1 MLEDESALA
10 PVPSIGNAGPSSET
24 LLAFDPKDLQEYLEQ
39 LLPLVLGADLSDLQ
53 NSIFAYPDTIE
64 KFKRFASD
72 AQSQV
77 LFVLKEREGGKDEG
91 KQQDEGG
98 RTKQGDT
105 YTKDAILDEATPITY
120 SYSLSQEITYLP
132 THVGSLAII
141 KRSATLDPSR
151 PLQAQLQ
158 LINLPGAPNASE
170 PGQASAY
177 EFLHSY
183 IHLAVSPYFNAYVN
197 ARHGT
202 VGAESSKSKNEDNKM
217 GVPMAKKKMAE
228 LELSLLHLQQN
239 VEIPDISLNIHPVV
253 QKAVDKVI
261 IWVYIHPIASLLIT
275 CIS

>member
-1 MLEDESALA
+1 M
-10 PVPSIGNAGPSSET
+10 
-24 LLAFDPKDLQEYLEQ
+24 
-39 LLPLVLGADLSDLQ
+39 
-53 NSIFAYPDTIE
+53 
-64 KFKRFASD
+64 
-72 AQSQV
+72 
-77 LFVLKEREGGKDEG
+77 
-91 KQQDEGG
+91 
-98 RTKQGDT
+98 
-105 YTKDAILDEATPITY
+105 
-120 SYSLSQEITYLP
+120 
-132 THVGSLAII
+132 
-141 KRSATLDPSR
+141 DPSR

-253 QKAVDKVI
+253 QKAVDKVS
-261 IWVYIHPIASLLIT
+261 HPSYTCT
-275 CIS
+275 CINIHHNFYSVVNKASVSLWMPSMPAYFQIQLS

>member
-91 KQQDEGG
+91 KQKDED
-98 RTKQGDT
+98 KQGT
-105 YTKDAILDEATPITY
+105 HALKIAILDEATPITY

-253 QKAVDKVI
+253 QKAVDKVS
-261 IWVYIHPIASLLIT
+261 IWLYTSIDQY
-275 CIS
+275 

>member
-1 MLEDESALA
+1 M
-10 PVPSIGNAGPSSET
+10 
-24 LLAFDPKDLQEYLEQ
+24 
-39 LLPLVLGADLSDLQ
+39 
-53 NSIFAYPDTIE
+53 
-64 KFKRFASD
+64 
-72 AQSQV
+72 
-77 LFVLKEREGGKDEG
+77 
-91 KQQDEGG
+91 
-98 RTKQGDT
+98 
-105 YTKDAILDEATPITY
+105 
-120 SYSLSQEITYLP
+120 P

-253 QKAVDKVI
+253 QKAVDKVNNQVFL
-261 IWVYIHPIASLLIT
+261 IWTSISINQLYHSVVNKASVSLWMLSMPVYFRIQHS
-275 CIS
+275 